1 MNRAFIVENLTTIL
15 QILGLLCILLI
26 VAHILYVHLAGRPN
40 VKILQEGPFHL
51 EDDMQVKITPEKI
64 MKSINGTEYTMSF
77 WLYNRNPPENANWKN
92 EYRKIKGVIN
102 HELSPTVF
110 FNPEKSE
117 LFIQMGYLDKDEILQ
132 YERVI
137 LPMTKQQWQH
147 FVITIKDKNVDF
159 YVDGVL
165 EKSARLPNEHYFS
178 RKNMF
183 LGEKGNQSLL
193 VIANVAWGQEWSDSG
208 KVRRLYKKQRKLTN
222 INREPDS
229 YVEQLHKRFS

>member
-1 MNRAFIVENLTTIL
+1 MDKSFLINNLTIIL
-15 QILGLLCILLI
+15 QILGILCILLI
-26 VAHILYVHLAGRPN
+26 IIRFLYIYSKSRPN
-40 VKILQEGPFHL
+40 VEILEEGPFHL
-51 EDDMQVKITPEKI
+51 EDDVQVKISPEKI
-64 MKSINGTEYTMSF
+64 MKSFEGTEYTLSF

-92 EYRKIKGVIN
+92 EYKKIKGVIN

-117 LFIQMGYLDKDEILQ
+117 LFVQMGYLDEDEILQ

-137 LPMTKQQWQH
+137 LPLTKQHWQH

-159 YVDGVL
+159 YIDGVL
-165 EKSARLPNEHYFS
+165 EKGTRLPYEPYFS

-193 VIANVAWGQEWSDSG
+193 VIANVAWGQEWSDSN
-208 KVRRLYKKQRKLTN
+208 KIRKLYKKQRKYAN
-222 INREPDS
+222 VNREPNT

>member
-1 MNRAFIVENLTTIL
+1 MDKSFLINNLTIIL
-15 QILGLLCILLI
+15 QILGILCILLI
-26 VAHILYVHLAGRPN
+26 IIRFLYIYSKSRPN
-40 VKILQEGPFHL
+40 VEILEEGPFYL
-51 EDDMQVKITPEKI
+51 EDDVQVKISPEKI
-64 MKSINGTEYTMSF
+64 MKSFEGTEYTLSF

-92 EYRKIKGVIN
+92 EYKKIKGVIN

-117 LFIQMGYLDKDEILQ
+117 LFVQMGYLDEDEILQ

-137 LPMTKQQWQH
+137 LPLTKQHWQH

-159 YVDGVL
+159 YIDGVL
-165 EKSARLPNEHYFS
+165 EKGTRLPYEPYFS

-193 VIANVAWGQEWSDSG
+193 VIANVAWGQEWSDSN
-208 KVRRLYKKQRKLTN
+208 KIRKLYKKQRKYAN
-222 INREPDS
+222 VNREPNT